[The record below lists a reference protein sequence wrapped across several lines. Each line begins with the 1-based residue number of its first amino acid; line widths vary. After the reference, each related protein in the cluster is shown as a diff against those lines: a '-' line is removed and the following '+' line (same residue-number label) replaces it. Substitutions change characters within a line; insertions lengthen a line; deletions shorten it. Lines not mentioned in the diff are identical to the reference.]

1 MREPALPLDA
11 KLAAWIGWATTA
23 TDIVTSAML
32 EGFLALLDH
41 EIPPATAGMAAP
53 QGVHWLCATPRV
65 RARDI
70 GADGHPHLGLLL
82 PPIDLPRRM
91 WAGSAIEFMRPIR
104 QGDAIERRSTIRS
117 ITPKTGSAGPLVFV
131 EVDHAIR
138 ANGQAALQERHT
150 IVYRSPPDANRR
162 AGSNKN
168 PMEESRKAPAFART
182 VRPDPVLLFR
192 YSALTF
198 NSHRIH
204 YDHPYTTQVEG
215 YPDLVVH
222 GPLIA
227 TLLLDLAA
235 SHYGANALKAFS
247 FRGLAPAF
255 AGEPL
260 GLEGHPRE
268 GGLHLRAVSGDGRVV
283 VTAEGTL

>member
-1 MREPALPLDA
+1 MSEPTKPLDA
-11 KLAAWIGWATTA
+11 KLLPWIGRTTTA

-32 EGFLALLDH
+32 DGFLALLDH
-41 EIPPATAGMAAP
+41 EIPPTGASAPAP
-53 QGVHWLCATPRV
+53 QGIHWLCATPRV

-91 WAGSAIEFMRPIR
+91 WAGSAIEFLRPMRR
-104 QGDAIERRSTIRS
+104 GDAIERRSTIRS

-131 EVDHAIR
+131 EVDHSFL
-138 ANGQAALQERHT
+138 ANGEIALQERHT
-150 IVYRSPPDANRR
+150 IVYRSPPDMSRR
-162 AGSNKN
+162 TGRDARR
-168 PMEESRKAPAFART
+168 EAALTEAPAMSRT
-182 VRPDPVLLFR
+182 VRPDSVLLFR

-204 YDHPYTTQVEG
+204 YDHPYATEIEG
-215 YPDLVVH
+215 YPGLVVH

-235 SHYGANALKAFS
+235 SHYGANALKTFS
-247 FRGLAPAF
+247 FRGLAPTF
-255 AGEPL
+255 ADEPL
-260 GLEGHPRE
+260 SLQGYPRA

-283 VTAEGTL
+283 VTAEGGL

>member
-1 MREPALPLDA
+1 MSEPTEPHDA
-11 KLAAWIGWATTA
+11 KLASWIGRTTTA
-23 TDIVTSAML
+23 NDMVTSAML
-32 EGFLALLDH
+32 DGFLALLDH
-41 EIPPATAGMAAP
+41 EIPPVRAGAAAP
-53 QGVHWLCATPRV
+53 QGIHWLCATPRV

-91 WAGSAIEFMRPIR
+91 WAGSDIEFVRPIR

-131 EVDHAIR
+131 EVDHSFL
-138 ANGQAALQERHT
+138 ANGEIALREHHT
-150 IVYRSPPDANRR
+150 IVYRSPPDMSRR
-162 AGSNKN
+162 AGRQA
-168 PMEESRKAPAFART
+168 PHESAMTEAPALSRT

-204 YDHPYTTQVEG
+204 YDHPYATTLEG
-215 YPDLVVH
+215 YPGLVVH

-235 SHYGANALKAFS
+235 GHCGANALKTFS

-255 AGEPL
+255 ADEPL
-260 GLEGHPRE
+260 GLQGYPRA
-268 GGLHLRAVSGDGRVV
+268 GGLHLRAVSGDGQAV
-283 VTAEGTL
+283 VTAEADL